1 MVDGSVQYSKTGFS
15 ERQGSYL
22 LHLLLLSITVKDV
35 KALLPQ
41 VNYRVPNMRFL
52 KDKLQVRGRVATILL
67 GVLAS
72 TGPRTLTPFL
82 SFYFPL
88 RPHVWKEV
96 EARSDLSY
104 PHFTQLYR
112 TLMFDAQK
120 SVSGTTS
127 LCIVYLQE
135 AKEYS

>member
-1 MVDGSVQYSKTGFS
+1 MVDGSVQYSKTSFS
-15 ERQGSYL
+15 ECQGSYL
-22 LHLLLLSITVKDV
+22 LLLLSITVKDV

-52 KDKLQVRGRVATILL
+52 KDKLQVRRRVATILL
-67 GVLAS
+67 DVLAS
-72 TGPRTLTPFL
+72 MDRGHSLPFFLFFFLLLLPR
-82 SFYFPL
+82 
-88 RPHVWKEV
+88 VWKEV

-127 LCIVYLQE
+127 LRIVYMQE
-135 AKEYS
+135 AKEYP